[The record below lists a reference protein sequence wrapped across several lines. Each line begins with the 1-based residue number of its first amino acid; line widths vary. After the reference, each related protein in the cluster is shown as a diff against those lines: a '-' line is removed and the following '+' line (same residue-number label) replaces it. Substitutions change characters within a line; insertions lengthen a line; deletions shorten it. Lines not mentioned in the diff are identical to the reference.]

1 MLIEYFIVELGR
13 ISKYFINPFIGPI
26 LIMKCVIFLYC
37 ATFSLAG
44 IFGGYL
50 LGCRS
55 SATGLAFYDWETQE
69 LVRRIEI
76 QPRQVFWSENG
87 DYVCIATD
95 ENYFILKFVYLIC
108 CFFAL

>member
-1 MLIEYFIVELGR
+1 MFACVLMTKIFAYSEAFI
-13 ISKYFINPFIGPI
+13 
-26 LIMKCVIFLYC
+26 IF
-37 ATFSLAG
+37 SG

-55 SATGLAFYDWETQE
+55 SSTGLAFYDWESQE

-95 ENYFILKFVYLIC
+95 ENYFILK
-108 CFFAL
+108 